1 MENIEPSDNETQT
14 HLILGQQ
21 GGVARA
27 GTSSEEET
35 DQITDQALA
44 SPTLDNPP
52 LLDLTP
58 ADRSGP
64 EWIPVNCL
72 HYTQVLVHGNDQT
85 SQSKLTFNGHL
96 TFPCFP
102 S

>member
-35 DQITDQALA
+35 DQVTDQALV
-44 SPTLDNPP
+44 SP

-102 S
+102 QPF